1 MVDDMVAH
9 ASDSA
14 VQRAAEAV
22 MMQILSEQ
30 LGVVLAPATIRLND
44 GTRVELDGAD
54 AERTV
59 LVESWARLG
68 SPKPAH
74 HKKVLTDALK
84 LSWIAGHVLPR
95 PARLVLLMADQA
107 AAHPFTGGSGWGAHA
122 IADLGVEV
130 VVVELPP
137 KLSAAIIAAQARQ
150 FR

>member
-1 MVDDMVAH
+1 MVDDIVAH
-9 ASDSA
+9 ASDSG

-68 SPKPAH
+68 IPKPAH

-84 LSWIAGHVLPR
+84 LSWIAGHIQPR
-95 PARLVLLMADQA
+95 PARLLLLMADQA
-107 AAHPFTGGSGWGAHA
+107 AAQPFTGGAGWGARA
-122 IADLGVEV
+122 IADFGVEV
-130 VVVELPP
+130 VVVELPSE
-137 KLSAAIIAAQARQ
+137 LVASITATQARQ

>member
-1 MVDDMVAH
+1 MVDEAVSH

-22 MMQILSEQ
+22 MMQMLSER
-30 LGVVLAPATIRLND
+30 LGVVLTPATIRLDD

-54 AERTV
+54 TERTV
-59 LVESWARLG
+59 LVESWARFG
-68 SPKPAH
+68 RPKPAH

-84 LSWIAGHVLPR
+84 LSWIAGHFLPR

-107 AAHPFTGGSGWGAHA
+107 AAYPFTGGSGWGAHA

-137 KLSAAIIAAQARQ
+137 ELAATIIAAQARQ

>member
-1 MVDDMVAH
+1 MVDDMVTH

-54 AERTV
+54 PERTV

-68 SPKPAH
+68 RPKPAH

-107 AAHPFTGGSGWGAHA
+107 AAYPFTDGSGWGAHA
-122 IADLGVEV
+122 IAELGVEV

-137 KLSAAIIAAQARQ
+137 ELSAAIIAAQARQ

>member
-30 LGVVLAPATIRLND
+30 LGVVLAPATIRLTD

-54 AERTV
+54 PERTV

-68 SPKPAH
+68 RPKPAH

-95 PARLVLLMADQA
+95 PERLVLLMADQA
-107 AAHPFTGGSGWGAHA
+107 AAQPFTGGSGWGSHA

-130 VVVELPP
+130 VVVDLPP
-137 KLSAAIIAAQARQ
+137 ELVARIIAQARQ

>member
-30 LGVVLAPATIRLND
+30 LGVALAPATIRLND
-44 GTRVELDGAD
+44 ATRVELDGAD

-59 LVESWARLG
+59 LVESWARLA

-95 PARLVLLMADQA
+95 PARLVLLMADQT

-137 KLSAAIIAAQARQ
+137 ELSAAIIAAQARQ